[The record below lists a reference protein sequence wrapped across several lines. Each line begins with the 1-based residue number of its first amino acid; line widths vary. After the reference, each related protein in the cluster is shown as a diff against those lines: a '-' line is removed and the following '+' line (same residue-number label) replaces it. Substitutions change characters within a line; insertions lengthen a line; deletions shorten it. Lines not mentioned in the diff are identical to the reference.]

1 MPTNISITKWKALTY
16 NLSLTI
22 DAHYLPVTNNNFFKK
37 THLKVMQILHQS
49 SCRTSIVASISM
61 KSHEDRS
68 LSTYYHDSSNACNQ
82 ISLSLLRKKQA
93 GIIPNRENFL
103 QSKSKSYLMH
113 CSSLRHVAPNEQP
126 RHWVVHVRSNHF
138 LTLINQNHKKQ
149 GGLPR
154 H

>member
-1 MPTNISITKWKALTY
+1 MY

-22 DAHYLPVTNNNFFKK
+22 DAQCLPVTNNNFFKK

-49 SCRTSIVASISM
+49 NCRTSSVASISM
-61 KSHEDRS
+61 ESHEDRS
-68 LSTYYHDSSNACNQ
+68 LSSYHHDSSNACSQ

-93 GIIPNRENFL
+93 GIIPNGENFL

-113 CSSLRHVAPNEQP
+113 CSSLRHVAPNAQP

-138 LTLINQNHKKQ
+138 LTLTNQNHKKQ

>member
-1 MPTNISITKWKALTY
+1 MHITCQLQITISL
-16 NLSLTI
+16 
-22 DAHYLPVTNNNFFKK
+22 KK

>member
-1 MPTNISITKWKALTY
+1 MY

-22 DAHYLPVTNNNFFKK
+22 DAHCLPVTNNNFFKK

-49 SCRTSIVASISM
+49 SCRTSSVASISM
-61 KSHEDRS
+61 ESHEDRS
-68 LSTYYHDSSNACNQ
+68 LSSYYHDSSNACSQ
-82 ISLSLLRKKQA
+82 IKLSLLRKKQA
-93 GIIPNRENFL
+93 GIFPIGDNFL

-138 LTLINQNHKKQ
+138 LTHTNQNHKKQ